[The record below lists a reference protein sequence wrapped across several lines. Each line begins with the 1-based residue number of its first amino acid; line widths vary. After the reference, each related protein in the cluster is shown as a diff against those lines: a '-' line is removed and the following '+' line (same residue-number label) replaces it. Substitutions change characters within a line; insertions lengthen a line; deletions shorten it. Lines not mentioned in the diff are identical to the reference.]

1 MGPVIAEASARL
13 IAAAR
18 ELDETSK
25 ALVQTENAIEL
36 VEPEY
41 EDAIEGYVAAL
52 WEECVEQEK
61 KFPPLDVRNALAV
74 KAMPTELRRNYRG
87 LLRRRQKAK
96 QRLTDLREL
105 VAAQRSI
112 VSAAKTE
119 VEATEG
125 PQPAWTGAT

>member
-1 MGPVIAEASARL
+1 VIVEASARL

-25 ALVQTENAIEL
+25 ALVQTENAIEM

-41 EDAIEGYVAAL
+41 EDAIEGYIAGL

-61 KFPPLDVRNALAV
+61 KFPPQDVRNALAV
-74 KAMPTELRRNYRG
+74 KAMPDDLRRNYRG

-119 VEATEG
+119 VEASEG
-125 PQPAWTGAT
+125 PQPAWTGA